1 MFYSLM
7 ISLEEIT
14 IPENYPKH
22 KVQDIENRI
31 RNIQSDFQQI
41 KKDSKNLSDNVQKNI
56 NQNQAQL
63 IDIIARNA

>member
-56 NQNQAQL
+56 NPNQAQL
-63 IDIIARNA
+63 IDIIAKNA

>member
-56 NQNQAQL
+56 NPNQAQL

>member
-1 MFYSLM
+1 M